1 MKKKFRIYEQLNDR
15 GNTVYFVKQLWLGL
29 FWVVA
34 SEFVP
39 LRDGWSSPSPTLF
52 YSMEAVKTAL
62 EEVKVIMVK
71 QKKSYVKVVE
81 YVTIEV

>member
-1 MKKKFRIYEQLNDR
+1 MKKKFRIYEKLDTTGILR
-15 GNTVYFVKQLWLGL
+15 YYVKQLWLGV
-29 FWVVA
+29 FWTKP
-34 SEFVP
+34 SFRPLLDGYYQPTPFEF
-39 LRDGWSSPSPTLF
+39 
-52 YSMEAVKTAL
+52 YNMESVKAAL